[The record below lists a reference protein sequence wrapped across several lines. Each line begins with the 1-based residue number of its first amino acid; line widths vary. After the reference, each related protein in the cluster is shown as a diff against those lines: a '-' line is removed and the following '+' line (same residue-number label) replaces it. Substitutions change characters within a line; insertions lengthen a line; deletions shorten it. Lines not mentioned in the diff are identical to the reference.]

1 MSFDLQAHR
10 GGLGLT
16 VENTIEAFAA
26 ALGIGVTTLECDVH
40 VSADGVAMVTHDRR
54 VDPKHCLDT
63 GPAREGDPDFPYVGK
78 YVTHLTRVQLWTLDC
93 GTLTHPRHPR
103 QTAVPGARM
112 PVLAEVFDLI
122 ESRGA
127 NDVRVNI
134 ETKYEASAPTQTAPR
149 ERFVQVV
156 ADDVRRA
163 GMVDRVS
170 VQSFDWG
177 ILARM
182 RQVEPRLRLNALAS
196 GHYLE
201 IGKPGASVWLGG
213 LDIDDFGGNL
223 VAAAA
228 ALGVDAVSPV
238 HGDPVG
244 AGVTDQ
250 VYRPFVTPAMV
261 ADAHAAGLELLP
273 WTVNDPATMRALID
287 LGVDGIITDY
297 PDLLRAVMA
306 EYGLPLPRR
315 Y

>member
-16 VENTIEAFAA
+16 VENTLEAFVT
-26 ALGIGVTTLECDVH
+26 ALSIGVTTLECDVQ
-40 VSADGVAMVTHDRR
+40 VSADGVAMVTHDQR

-63 GPAREGDPDFPYVGK
+63 QPVREGDPDFPYAGK
-78 YVTHLTRVQLWTLDC
+78 YVMRLTRDQLWTLDC

-103 QTAVPGARM
+103 QRAVPGARM
-112 PVLAEVFDLI
+112 PMLAEVFELL
-122 ESRGA
+122 ERRGA

-134 ETKYEASAPTQTAPR
+134 ETKYVASAPTQTAPR

-156 ADDVRRA
+156 AEDIGRA
-163 GMVDRVS
+163 GMVDRAS

-182 RQVEPRLRLNALAS
+182 RQVEPRLRLNALTS

-201 IGKPGASVWLGG
+201 IGRPGASPWLGG

-223 VAAAA
+223 VAAAS

-244 AGVTDQ
+244 AGVTDK
-250 VYRPFVTPAMV
+250 VYRPFVTAAMV
-261 ADAHAAGLELLP
+261 ADAHAAGLAMLP

-306 EYGLPLPRR
+306 EYGMPLPRR